1 MSEMTENEM
10 RVQTGDGA
18 MTVFTVHPDGDGP
31 FPVAVLYMDA
41 PGYRDAVKEHARR
54 FAADGYYVVLPDLFY
69 RGGEKLTMDEEGR
82 ERIFELVRSLTPEKI
97 EADTRA
103 VLDAVADDAA
113 ASAGPKVCVGYCMG
127 AKFALH
133 AAAVFPDMVAAAG
146 AHPGALATDEPD
158 SPHLELPQVRAELY
172 YAFAENDQSA
182 TPASV
187 ERFRRAI
194 ADAGVRG
201 EVERLPGTSHGF
213 ALADRPVYDR
223 DASERHFEK
232 TLALWRR
239 ALSAS

>member
-1 MSEMTENEM
+1 MPTVTEREIQVETPDGSMTLF
-10 RVQTGDGA
+10 V
-18 MTVFTVHPDGDGP
+18 VHPDGDGP
-31 FPVAVLYMDA
+31 FPVGIVYMDA
-41 PGYRDAVKEHARR
+41 PGYRDAVKDHARR

-82 ERIFELVRSLTPEKI
+82 ERIFELVHSLTPDKI

-103 VLDAVADDAA
+103 ALDAVADDPV

-133 AAAVFPDMVAAAG
+133 AAAALPDMVAAAG

-158 SPHLELPQVRAELY
+158 SPHLELPQIRAELY

-182 TPASV
+182 TPESV

-232 TLALWRR
+232 TLVLWRR
-239 ALSAS
+239 ALSSS